1 MTGIRTV
8 WINGEPVAVPEHA
21 RVVHVE
27 GERHAMVAVP
37 TWRVVLLTEAGS
49 IEAPDGATNTALLRA
64 YFPDLAAESSPSA
77 EATRF

>member
-37 TWRVVLLTEAGS
+37 SWRVVLLTEGGS
-49 IEAPDGATNTALLRA
+49 IEAPDGATNAALLRE
-64 YFPDLAAESSPSA
+64 YFPDLESS
-77 EATRF
+77 EAPAVKKIP